1 MHRYGVIITHNCP
14 ERIAHAK
21 RARDTR
27 EIIAFCRVFFYYEPA
42 FCTRFFSLEHGEL
55 DIASFTRHIEIYIR
69 WARTHSLAHQTP
81 INAIYL
87 VPQIGGLTYD
97 DDQHRWLLAHDD
109 TLRIANPHI

>member
-1 MHRYGVIITHNCP
+1 MGTH
-14 ERIAHAK
+14 AL
-21 RARDTR
+21 TR
-27 EIIAFCRVFFYYEPA
+27 TP
-42 FCTRFFSLEHGEL
+42 
-55 DIASFTRHIEIYIR
+55 
-69 WARTHSLAHQTP
+69 TP